1 LSTPRAADPGT
12 IRAKTIRIIA
22 AMAVEPPPRP
32 LEGAD
37 RLIDDLGF
45 DSVRLIELTMALER
59 AFGLGAHRPEQLV
72 SVATVDDVVG
82 LVSGALGKEA
92 RQ

>member
-1 LSTPRAADPGT
+1 MSTPGTADPDT
-12 IRAKTIRIIA
+12 VRAKAIRIVA
-22 AMAVEPPPRP
+22 AMAVEPPSRP
-32 LEGAD
+32 LDGAD

-72 SVATVDDVVG
+72 SVATVDDVVD
-82 LVSGALGKEA
+82 LVSGALGKERA
-92 RQ
+92 Q